1 MWLIFGGSGFL
12 GSVLRRHLKA
22 RNIPF
27 HSPTSNQ
34 CDIRDKN
41 ALRRWIDEVA
51 PEVVINCVA
60 LTGVDF
66 CEEHPNEAWEINT
79 RAPAIMAA
87 LCQEKNSFFVHF
99 STDYVFSGSKGNPY
113 VESDLTDPINVYGW
127 TKRLSEEALQAIYP
141 ESCLIIRTA
150 WLFSD
155 GTKGFFTYLAAAL
168 EESREKLDVP
178 HQEGSPT
185 YVEDLA
191 KVTLNLIERRR
202 PGLFHVVNEGSASWV
217 ELAEFFLA
225 RFPRGQ
231 TLNVSE
237 REVDTRPARR
247 PVYSV
252 LATDKLRETA
262 DIDIRPWAAAA
273 EECIEKMIG
282 RRKEPL

>member
-127 TKRLSEEALQAIYP
+127 TKRLSEESLQAAYP
-141 ESCLIIRTA
+141 EGTLIVRSA
-150 WLFSD
+150 WLFSEH
-155 GTKGFFTYLAAAL
+155 TKGFFTFLADAV
-168 EESREKLDVP
+168 EESRGELSVP
-178 HQEGSPT
+178 RQVGSPT
-185 YVEDLA
+185 YLEDLA
-191 KVTLNLIERRR
+191 KTTLKLVEKGRS
-202 PGLFHVVNEGSASWV
+202 GLFHVVNGGATSWV

-225 RFPRGQ
+225 RFPGGGA
-231 TLNVSE
+231 LSVSE
-237 REVDTRPARR
+237 RKVDTRPARR

-252 LATDKLRETA
+252 LATDKLRKTA
-262 DIDIRPWAAAA
+262 GLEVRPWQEAA
-273 EECIEKMIG
+273 EACIERMTK
-282 RRKEPL
+282 RRKE